1 MECRKSLNGTFW
13 RLQNT
18 DFLTD
23 AYKCHEKTKKTKKNL
38 VGIKNSHT
46 FAFPFR
52 QAGASSL
59 IILKDKYKQVPRN
72 NKIESVNSFK
82 ELGCQ
87 GRAKQYKRYTKKSL
101 ILAQDER

>member
-1 MECRKSLNGTFW
+1 MMECRKSLNGTFW

-18 DFLTD
+18 DFSTD
-23 AYKCHEKTKKTKKNL
+23 AHKCHEKTKKTKKNL

-59 IILKDKYKQVPRN
+59 IILKDKYKQVPREFKKN
-72 NKIESVNSFK
+72 LIESVNFLK
-82 ELGCQ
+82 KLERQ
-87 GRAKQYKRYTKKSL
+87 EQAKRNKDIQR
-101 ILAQDER
+101 RV